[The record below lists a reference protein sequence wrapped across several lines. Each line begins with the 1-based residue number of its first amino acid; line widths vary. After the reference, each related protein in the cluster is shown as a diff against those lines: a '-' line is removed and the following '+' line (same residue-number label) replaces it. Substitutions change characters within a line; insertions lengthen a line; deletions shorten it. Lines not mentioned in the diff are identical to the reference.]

1 MLGLKGSS
9 VTFSVRF
16 SFLLSVGLLFSALVM
31 EGRAE
36 PPSPQH
42 PQHSATSEAAA
53 PQSVADRAR
62 KHVEVPEPASM
73 LLLGTGL
80 VGLAG
85 VARRHLARR
94 R

>member
-1 MLGLKGSS
+1 MLGFTGTS
-9 VTFSVRF
+9 VFT
-16 SFLLSVGLLFSALVM
+16 SFRLSVVLSFGLLVSVFVV

-36 PPSPQH
+36 PSAAATH
-42 PQHSATSEAAA
+42 PPHSAVAA
-53 PQSVADRAR
+53 PAPHAR
-62 KHVEVPEPASM
+62 KHMEVPEPASM
-73 LLLGTGL
+73 VLLGTGL

>member
-1 MLGLKGSS
+1 MLGYRS
-9 VTFSVRF
+9 TFV
-16 SFLLSVGLLFSALVM
+16 LLFGLMLTGLVM

-36 PPSPQH
+36 ATVDQRSPQ
-42 PQHSATSEAAA
+42 ATVAVADAQQDAQPAA
-53 PQSVADRAR
+53 PAR
-62 KHVEVPEPASM
+62 RKMEVPEPASM

-85 VARRHLARR
+85 LARRQLARR